1 MRHDPDVS
9 GARQRSGASFDF
21 LHGVFEKNQRRGA
34 RTRRGG
40 LRGILG
46 PRAAVVFMSSVV

>member
-1 MRHDPDVS
+1 
-9 GARQRSGASFDF
+9 
-21 LHGVFEKNQRRGA
+21 VFEKNQRRGA